1 MDASLLAQTIIS
13 GALVSAVILGFLCRF
28 APRRARWPQIAAG
41 VIFLD
46 QSSKWVIAEL
56 FKGAPHSYLGG
67 RIQIWYCTN
76 FLQGFGATSPWLLCT
91 TLVGVIGAVLLYQM
105 LAERRYA
112 MSFATE
118 MGLALILGGVAI
130 IAIERAWAGA
140 VVDFLQ
146 LGAGSGYV
154 CNFADLAALGGAMML
169 AVRGISVLPRAIE
182 EEMVA
187 GGADGRTG
195 R

>member
-28 APRRARWPQIAAG
+28 SPRRARWPQIAAG

-46 QSSKWVIAEL
+46 QGSKWVIAEL

-67 RIQIWYCTN
+67 RIQISYCTN

-91 TLVGVIGAVLLYQM
+91 TLVGLIGALRLYQM
-105 LAERRYA
+105 LVERRYV

-118 MGLALILGGVAI
+118 AGLALMLGGVAI
-130 IAIERAWAGA
+130 IAVERAWAGF

-146 LGAGSGYV
+146 LGAGSSYV
-154 CNFADLAALGGAMML
+154 CNFADLAALGGAVML
-169 AVRGISVLPRAIE
+169 AVRGLSVLPKAIE
-182 EEMVA
+182 EEAAA
-187 GGADGRTG
+187 GDAGEGSR
-195 R
+195 